1 MPDDGVLNESIKA
14 HASANMG
21 ERTYA
26 DTVARGFYGKNV
38 GGLFGKY
45 DNVRAHWE
53 DAMTRVALRPFVRER
68 VERCVREGRGVRIL
82 DLGCGAG
89 QGYEQLI
96 RIDSRDLDLADEHRY
111 VLRPEQIELYLGLD
125 LSDAMVEKGRENYHG
140 LPTIKFDVADLREG
154 LGQARANTPFD
165 IYFSSYGAL
174 SHLEARAL
182 RQCLRDIAG
191 HAKPGAIVVL
201 DLLGRFSPEWPSYWS
216 AKTEEEKVRPYSMS
230 YLYPPS
236 ERNSGAV
243 EQFPIRFW
251 TGAEVRALTAEVSE
265 ECGVDVRVSELLDRS
280 IFVGRHVDTGEYG
293 TSLPPLRSQVNQL
306 YEQNIRTNLEKLRA
320 FYRDVPG
327 ADEQNRFF
335 RKLTTCWN
343 VLVDFT
349 IERLRGTRPNLVDL
363 HGWRDYR
370 PELQMALMTIDRII
384 DGVAWID
391 VGDVRANVIEP
402 QLAYCLRRMQHQ
414 LQEGLG
420 CGHGLVAVLQI
431 GEPLGA
437 KATTVRR

>member
-1 MPDDGVLNESIKA
+1 MPDDGTMNLNVN
-14 HASANMG
+14 ANMG

-26 DTVARGFYGKNV
+26 DTVARGFYGKNM

-68 VERCVREGRGVRIL
+68 VERCVKAGRGVRIL

-111 VLRPEQIELYLGLD
+111 VLRPEQIELYYGLD

-140 LPTIKFDVADLREG
+140 LPSVRFDVADLREG
-154 LGQARANTPFD
+154 IGKAREKAPFD

-174 SHLEARAL
+174 SHLEADAL
-182 RQCLRDIAG
+182 RRCLRDIAA
-191 HAKPGAIVVL
+191 HARPGAIVVL
-201 DLLGRFSPEWPSYWS
+201 DLLGRFSPEWPGYWS
-216 AKTEEEKVRPYSMS
+216 AASEEEKVRPYSMS

-236 ERNSGAV
+236 ERQSGAV

-251 TGAEVRALTAEVSE
+251 TGGEVRELAADVSDAA
-265 ECGVDVRVSELLDRS
+265 GVDVRVCELLDRS
-280 IFVGRHVDTGEYG
+280 IFVGRHVDTREYG
-293 TSLPPLRSQVNQL
+293 TSLPPLRSRVNQL
-306 YEQNIRTNLEKLRA
+306 YEQNIRTNLELLRA
-320 FYRDVPG
+320 YYRDVPG
-327 ADEQNRFF
+327 QDELNGFF
-335 RKLTTCWN
+335 RNFTMCWN

-349 IERLRGTRPNLVDL
+349 IERLRGTRVNLVDL
-363 HGWRDYR
+363 DGWRDFN
-370 PELQMALMTIDRII
+370 PALQMALMTIDRII

-402 QLAYCLRRMQHQ
+402 QLAYVLRRMQHK
-414 LQEGLG
+414 LQEGRG

-431 GEPLGA
+431 GEPLASKGR
-437 KATTVRR
+437 TVAA

>member
-1 MPDDGVLNESIKA
+1 MAHDGGMSVNVND
-14 HASANMG
+14 ASMG

-89 QGYEQLI
+89 QGYEHLI

-125 LSDAMVEKGRENYHG
+125 LSDAMVEQGRQNYAG
-140 LPTIKFDVADLREG
+140 MPSVKFSVADLREG
-154 LGQARANTPFD
+154 LADARSKAPFD

-174 SHLEARAL
+174 SHLDAASL
-182 RQCLRDIAG
+182 RRCLCDIAK
-191 HAKPGAIVVL
+191 HAKPGAVVVL
-201 DLLGRFSPEWPSYWS
+201 DLLGRFSPEWPSYWN
-216 AKTEEEKVRPYSMS
+216 AKTEDEKVRPYSMS
-230 YLYPPS
+230 YLYAPN
-236 ERNSGAV
+236 ERRSGAV
-243 EQFPIRFW
+243 ETFPIRFW
-251 TGAEVRALTAEVSE
+251 TGEEIRDLARGVSE
-265 ECGVDVRVSELLDRS
+265 ACSVDVRVGELLDRS
-280 IFVGRHVDTGEYG
+280 IFVGRHVDTGDYG
-293 TSLPPLRSQVNQL
+293 TSLPALRSAVNRL
-306 YEQNIRTNLEKLRA
+306 YEQNIRTNLESLRA

-327 ADEQNRFF
+327 ADELNRFF
-335 RKLTTCWN
+335 RDLTKCWN
-343 VLVDFT
+343 VLIDFT
-349 IERLRGTRPNLVDL
+349 IERLRGTRLNLVDL
-363 HGWRDYR
+363 DGWRDYR

-414 LQEGLG
+414 LQEGRG

-431 GEPLGA
+431 GEPTA
-437 KATTVRR
+437 PR

>member
-1 MPDDGVLNESIKA
+1 MADAGAVNVDS
-14 HASANMG
+14 SANMG

-26 DTVARGFYGKNV
+26 ETVARGFYGRNL

-53 DAMTRVALRPFVRER
+53 DAMTRVALRPFVRGR
-68 VERCVREGRGVRIL
+68 VERCIRAGRGVRVL

-89 QGYEQLI
+89 QGYEQLT
-96 RIDSRDLDLADEHRY
+96 RIDARDLDLADEHRY

-125 LSDAMVEKGRENYHG
+125 LSEAMIEKGRENYRG
-140 LPTIKFDVADLREG
+140 MSSVRFAVADLRDG
-154 LGQARANTPFD
+154 LEPVRSKTPFD

-174 SHLEARAL
+174 SHLEAKALRAL
-182 RQCLRDIAG
+182 LCDIAG

-201 DLLGRFSPEWPSYWS
+201 DLLGRYSPEWPEYWS
-216 AKTEEEKVRPYSMS
+216 ASTEEEKVRPYSMS

-236 ERNSGAV
+236 ERRSGAV
-243 EQFPIRFW
+243 EKFPIRFW
-251 TGAEVRALTAEVSE
+251 TGAEVRDLAAAVSE
-265 ECGVDVRVSELLDRS
+265 DSGVDVQVCELLDRS

-293 TSLPPLRSQVNQL
+293 TSLPPLRSQVNRL
-306 YEQNIRTNLEKLRA
+306 YEQNIRTNLDDLRA
-320 FYRDVPG
+320 LYRDVPG
-327 ADEQNRFF
+327 ADDLNRFF
-335 RKLTTCWN
+335 RGLTTCWN

-349 IERLRGTRPNLVDL
+349 IERLRGVRVNLVDL
-363 HGWRDYR
+363 DGWRDYR
-370 PELQMALMTIDRII
+370 PELQMALMTMDRII

-402 QLAYCLRRMQHQ
+402 QLAYCLRRMQHK
-414 LQEGLG
+414 LQEGRG

-431 GEPLGA
+431 GE
-437 KATTVRR
+437 RRGHEA

>member
-1 MPDDGVLNESIKA
+1 MLDDGGMNVNVN
-14 HASANMG
+14 ANMG

-26 DTVARGFYGKNV
+26 ETVARGFYGKNM

-68 VERCVREGRGVRIL
+68 VERCVKAGRGVRIL

-125 LSDAMVEKGRENYHG
+125 LSEAMVEKGRENYHG
-140 LPTIKFDVADLREG
+140 LSSVRFDVADLREG
-154 LGQARANTPFD
+154 IGKVRDKAPFD

-174 SHLEARAL
+174 SHLEADAL
-182 RQCLRDIAG
+182 RRCLHDIAA
-191 HAKPGAIVVL
+191 HARPGAIVVL
-201 DLLGRFSPEWPSYWS
+201 DLLGRFSPEWPGYWS
-216 AKTEEEKVRPYSMS
+216 AASEAEKVRPYSMS

-236 ERNSGAV
+236 ERQSGSV

-251 TGAEVRALTAEVSE
+251 TGSEVRELAAEVSGAA
-265 ECGVDVRVSELLDRS
+265 GVDVRVCELLDRS
-280 IFVGRHVDTGEYG
+280 IFVGRHVDTREYG
-293 TSLPPLRSQVNQL
+293 TSLPPLRSRVNQL
-306 YEQNIRTNLEKLRA
+306 YEQNIRTNLELLRA
-320 FYRDVPG
+320 YYRDVTG
-327 ADEQNRFF
+327 QDELNGFF
-335 RKLTTCWN
+335 REFTTCWN
-343 VLVDFT
+343 VVVDFT
-349 IERLRGTRPNLVDL
+349 IERLRGARVNLVDL
-363 HGWRDYR
+363 DGWRDFK
-370 PELQMALMTIDRII
+370 PALQMALMTIDRII

-402 QLAYCLRRMQHQ
+402 QLAYVLRRMQHK
-414 LQEGLG
+414 LQEGRG

-431 GEPLGA
+431 GEPIAA
-437 KATTVRR
+437 KGRTVTA